1 MGTGVDSNVALPTR
15 LACLTNLPLFT
26 PRFYTVTRC
35 PPSPGTQNT
44 TSPSQPDPA
53 SLTPIGQDAP
63 RAWMGQ
69 EGASLVPPRG
79 WEIRTAMRLMLRDTK
94 NWKLVSGMGGS
105 QPAAPLPGI
114 IGCHHPSMRR
124 EDSPESTLLFCQL
137 RIVMSVRFSF
147 PSGVRVSIYPSLG
160 RNAKGH
166 ISMLME
172 AGPWFRPSKDR
183 VYLNRIPNFRDRNAF
198 QK

>member
-53 SLTPIGQDAP
+53 SLPSIGQDAP
-63 RAWMGQ
+63 RAWTGQ

-79 WEIRTAMRLMLRDTK
+79 WEIRTAMRLMLRTLRTG
-94 NWKLVSGMGGS
+94 NW
-105 QPAAPLPGI
+105 
-114 IGCHHPSMRR
+114 
-124 EDSPESTLLFCQL
+124 
-137 RIVMSVRFSF
+137 
-147 PSGVRVSIYPSLG
+147 SLG
-160 RNAKGH
+160 WGVSAC
-166 ISMLME
+166 
-172 AGPWFRPSKDR
+172 RPSA
-183 VYLNRIPNFRDRNAF
+183 RNHWLPQSQHEKGRFTREHTTSLLTSYCDVSPFFISIWGASEHLSLTWA
-198 QK
+198 QC